1 MTPRIVS
8 LLPSAT
14 EIVSALGF
22 ADALAGRSHE
32 CDFPPGVEELPVC
45 TSPKVGGADTREIHA
60 SVTALYGGQ
69 APSPVYDLNAALL
82 RELDPTVVVTQMQCE
97 VCAVSLRDVEAA
109 LADWRG
115 PTPRLVALNPQS
127 LDDVFDDIRRVAG
140 ALHASDRGERLVQSM
155 QTRMRSIPLP
165 ATRPRVATIEW
176 MEPLMAAG
184 NWMPSLVALA
194 GGLDVLAKAG
204 QHSEWLTWDALG
216 QADPDVIVVMPCGF
230 GIDAIRR
237 DWQLLAGHP
246 MWPTLRAVRGG
257 HIYITDGNQYFNRPG
272 PRLAESVEI
281 LAEIFH
287 GLPLGYEGTAFF
299 RCAS

>member
-1 MTPRIVS
+1 VTPRIVS

-22 ADALAGRSHE
+22 ADALVGRSHE

-60 SVTALYGGQ
+60 SVGAVLQ
-69 APSPVYDLNAALL
+69 HESSVYDIDAALL

-140 ALHASDRGERLVQSM
+140 ALDADDRGVRLVETM
-155 QTRMRSIPLP
+155 QTRMRAIARPPSH
-165 ATRPRVATIEW
+165 PRVATIEW

-184 NWMPSLVALA
+184 NWMPSLVELA
-194 GGLDVLAKAG
+194 GGIDVLAHPG
-204 QHSEWLTWDALG
+204 EHSSWMTWDALG
-216 QADPDVIVVMPCGF
+216 EADPDVLVVMPCGF
-230 GIDAIRR
+230 GIDAIQR

-246 MWPTLRAVRGG
+246 MWQTLRAVRAGRV
-257 HIYITDGNQYFNRPG
+257 YLADGNQYFNRPG

-287 GLPLGYEGTAFF
+287 GLPLGYEGKAFV
-299 RCAS
+299 RCTS